1 MENAKPSIC
10 GQGAP
15 GAEDSA
21 RKLEKRTQALQLALQ
36 FKFKATTLLLVSP
49 HTASV
54 TPRSKSSKNNL
65 HCDGTLRQ
73 LVAAWGRGIN

>member
-1 MENAKPSIC
+1 MVLEMENAKPSIC

-21 RKLEKRTQALQLALQ
+21 RKLDKRTQALQQALQ

-54 TPRSKSSKNNL
+54 TPNATASR
-65 HCDGTLRQ
+65 T
-73 LVAAWGRGIN
+73 VWGGIIEAK